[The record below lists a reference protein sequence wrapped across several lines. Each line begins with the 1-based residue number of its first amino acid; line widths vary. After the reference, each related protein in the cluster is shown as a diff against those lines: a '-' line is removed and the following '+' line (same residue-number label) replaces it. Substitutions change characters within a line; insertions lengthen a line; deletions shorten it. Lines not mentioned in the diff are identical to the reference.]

1 MKLDVD
7 AAVGSRSRFGAVA
20 AICRDQKGVFLGA
33 SAFIFKHVKDP
44 AILEALALREGLD
57 LATDLHISRVHAA
70 TDCKG
75 VASEIGRRSSAEF
88 GAVVREIEMQVS
100 SFISCNVVYQSR
112 SSNFDTHN
120 LAKHALTLSVGRH
133 VWLGQREGIPF
144 VPVNIVTA

>member
-1 MKLDVD
+1 MHRLL
-7 AAVGSRSRFGAVA
+7 F
-20 AICRDQKGVFLGA
+20 
-33 SAFIFKHVKDP
+33 FKHVKDP
-44 AILEALALREGLD
+44 ATLEALALRESLD

-100 SFISCNVVYQSR
+100 SFFSCNVVYQAR
-112 SSNFDTHN
+112 ISNFDAHN
-120 LAKHALTLSVGRH
+120 LAKHILTLSVGRH

-144 VPVNIVTA
+144 VPVNIVTT